1 MCGCPHTHPRRSL
14 ACAPLPLALSHFV
27 PNLTLG
33 APVVKSLR
41 RALVAMATPAYLD
54 VHLMVT
60 SPAQWLDDFADAGA
74 SGFTFHIE
82 AVGALA
88 ASRIYGGRRTLA

>member
-1 MCGCPHTHPRRSL
+1 MGACEHTGAPHGYPRTRPPSP
-14 ACAPLPLALSHFV
+14 PLPLLLAYTFLEASRSHFV

-41 RALVAMATPAYLD
+41 AHTGTYLD
-54 VHLMVT
+54 VHLMV
-60 SPAQWLDDFADAGA
+60 SAPGQWVDDFADAGA

-82 AVGALA
+82 AVG
-88 ASRIYGGRRTLA
+88 